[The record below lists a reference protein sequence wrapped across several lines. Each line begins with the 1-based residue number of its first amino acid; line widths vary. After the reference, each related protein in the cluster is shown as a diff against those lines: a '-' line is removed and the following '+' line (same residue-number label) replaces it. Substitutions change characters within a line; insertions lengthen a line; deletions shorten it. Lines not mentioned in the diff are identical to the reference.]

1 VRISFYAPL
10 KSPDHPVPSG
20 DRRMARLLMTALEMA
35 GHRIALAS
43 DFRSYEGTGDPLL
56 QEAMFATGR
65 VEAEHIVQTCLEQ
78 PVNNRPEI
86 WFTYHQYYKA
96 PDHLGPIVS
105 SALGIPYVVAEPS
118 HAPKRANG
126 PWKMAH
132 ESVTASL
139 EKTDCAFC
147 LTKHDMACVEP
158 VLSSPDRLVYLPPFL
173 NNGPFQHD
181 RSQRIEARQHLTE
194 VYNVTGDLILVA
206 VGMMRPGDKY
216 ASYQQLANSLERLDT
231 FANWQLLVVG
241 DGDKAAQVRELF
253 TSRNKLAQ
261 RTFFA
266 GEQSAE
272 EIARILSTADICV
285 WPAVGEAYGMALLEA
300 QASGLPVIAGNLR
313 GVPDVVRDGD
323 TALLVPPD
331 DPTAFA
337 TAVKRLLEDQ
347 DLRRSLGE
355 NAASFVAK
363 DRSLERAAH
372 ILNEGLT
379 MAVANKAQAR

>member
-1 VRISFYAPL
+1 
-10 KSPDHPVPSG
+10 
-20 DRRMARLLMTALEMA
+20 MARLLMTVLEMA

-65 VEAEHIVQTCLEQ
+65 VEADHIVQTCLEQ

-118 HAPKRANG
+118 HAPKRATG
-126 PWKMAH
+126 LWKMAH

-147 LTKHDMACVEP
+147 LTQHDMACVEP

-173 NNGPFQHD
+173 DAEPFQHD
-181 RSQRIEARQHLTE
+181 RSQKNEARQHLTE
-194 VYNVTGDLILVA
+194 AYNVTAELILVA
-206 VGMMRPGDKY
+206 VGMMRPGDKF
-216 ASYQQLANSLERLDT
+216 ASYQQLAESLEQLDT

-241 DGDKAAQVRELF
+241 DGDKGEQVRNMF
-253 TSRNKLAQ
+253 TSRNKLAG
-261 RTFFA
+261 RTVFA
-266 GEQSAE
+266 GEQSAD
-272 EIARILSTADICV
+272 EIARILAASDICV

-300 QASGLPVIAGNLR
+300 QASGLPVVAGNLR
-313 GVPDVVRDGD
+313 GVPDVVRDGKS
-323 TALLVPPD
+323 ALLVPPN
-331 DPTAFA
+331 DPAAFA
-337 TAVKRLLEDQ
+337 AAVKTLLEDQ
-347 DLRRSLGE
+347 NLRQSMGAH
-355 NAASFVAK
+355 AASFVAK
-363 DRSLERAAH
+363 DRSLEHAAQ
-372 ILNEGLT
+372 ILNEGLN
-379 MAVANKAQAR
+379 MAVTNKAQTQ